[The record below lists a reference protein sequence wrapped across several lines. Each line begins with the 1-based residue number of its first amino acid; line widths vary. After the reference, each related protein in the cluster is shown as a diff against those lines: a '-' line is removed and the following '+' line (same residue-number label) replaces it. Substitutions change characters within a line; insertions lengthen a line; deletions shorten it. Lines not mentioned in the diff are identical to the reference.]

1 MLFDLIS
8 QTANDGDISDFHI
21 KEGDVLR
28 VRKSGNLAPLKG
40 TAQVTRA
47 DILEI
52 IQKNESH
59 ITVKAKTINESLEN
73 TGDVDLALKIGN
85 RRYRGNLYWSN
96 GKRLGMVLRQFPE
109 TPPALATLGL
119 PMAYHELVKNTKGL
133 VLVTG
138 ATGSGKSTTL
148 AATLEHINSSLSG
161 HIVTIEDPV
170 EYLIKSK
177 KCTVDQRQVGRDVA
191 SFEAGL
197 RSALRQDPDVLL
209 VGELRD
215 PETVKTALDAANT
228 GHLVFGTL
236 HTNSAQQSIDR
247 LLSFFP
253 PERQAWVQGTLS
265 QVLLGV
271 VSQALVPLRS
281 GKGRALAAELMVA
294 TQDVRQ
300 LIREGRSHQLFN
312 AMDTG
317 SSKGQQ
323 LLNRVLVKMVRAN
336 EITEQEALFA
346 TYDVQ
351 SLSKELSR
359 GV

>member
-1 MLFDLIS
+1 MLFNLIVQS
-8 QTANDGDISDFHI
+8 ANDGDISDFHI

-28 VRKSGNLAPLKG
+28 FRKAGSLVSVPGSEA
-40 TAQVTRA
+40 VTRN

-52 IQKNESH
+52 IERNESH
-59 ITVKAKTINESLEN
+59 ITVKAKNITAALEVS
-73 TGDVDLALKIGN
+73 GDVDLALKIGP
-85 RRYRGNLYWSN
+85 RRYRANLYWSN
-96 GKRLGMVLRQFPE
+96 GKRLAMVLRQFPE
-109 TPPALATLGL
+109 APPSLATLGL
-119 PMAYHELVKNTKGL
+119 PAAYHELVKATKGL

-148 AATLEHINSSLSG
+148 AATLEYINSTVSG

-177 KCTVDQRQVGRDVA
+177 KCNVDQRQVGRDVV

-236 HTNSAQQSIDR
+236 HTNSAQQTIDR

-253 PERQAWVQGTLS
+253 PERQAWVQGTVS

-271 VSQALVPLRS
+271 LSQSLVPLKS
-281 GKGRALAAELMVA
+281 GKGRSLAAELLVA

-300 LIREGRSHQLFN
+300 LIREGRTHQLFN
-312 AMDTG
+312 SMDTG
-317 SSKGQQ
+317 SAKGQQ

-336 EITEQEALFA
+336 EITEQEAYLA
-346 TYDVQ
+346 TYDVHALQ
-351 SLSKELSR
+351 KELNR
-359 GV
+359 GH